1 MNRTTTRLAL
11 RLHRFEIV
19 ILAALAVLG
28 ALLALLVCSWLDGTG
43 YTACARAMQTGA
55 EPTPACISA
64 QDAFYKI
71 QSGSVVIL
79 TQVLL
84 FAVPYLLAV
93 LTGVAIVGRE
103 VERGT
108 ARLAWSLAPSR
119 ATWFAGRLLPLLAVV
134 AAVGLLTGLA
144 GDRLSASMIPG
155 TNPWASLADF
165 GSRGVDQAARVVF
178 AFAVAVLVG
187 AALGRALPALLVG
200 TIVIFLGLGGG
211 SGVDG
216 RILASEAVLGDQL
229 LRPGQSH
236 VRHRVPGA
244 RWPVHLLRRDAPA
257 VPAADRPQ
265 RAVEPALPG
274 GAADRPGHALSV
286 RRGARGGGA
295 ARWRARRADARVRAC
310 ASGEA
315 GLSWRGSVTRCA
327 GAPRPPQRSRGTVGR
342 PLLRPPA
349 RRSSAAAIRTAPQ
362 GRGGRA
368 SSSIQPSV
376 DHR

>member
-1 MNRTTTRLAL
+1 MNRTTTRLAQ

-216 RILASEAVLGDQL
+216 RILASEAVPVVSATNYYDPANLTYDTGFLAPDGRFISYDEMLQQFPQPTDPNVPWNPPYPAAQRIVPGTRYPFVVGREVAVLLAGALGAL
-229 LRPGQSH
+229 TLAFALVRRARPG
-236 VRHRVPGA
+236 
-244 RWPVHLLRRDAPA
+244 
-257 VPAADRPQ
+257 
-265 RAVEPALPG
+265 
-274 GAADRPGHALSV
+274 
-286 RRGARGGGA
+286 
-295 ARWRARRADARVRAC
+295 
-310 ASGEA
+310 
-315 GLSWRGSVTRCA
+315 
-327 GAPRPPQRSRGTVGR
+327 
-342 PLLRPPA
+342 
-349 RRSSAAAIRTAPQ
+349 
-362 GRGGRA
+362 
-368 SSSIQPSV
+368 
-376 DHR
+376 